1 MPGSLVP
8 GRCTRARRDRC
19 RFGQEDFF
27 PGRVLIGV
35 CDSGE
40 GSIGVC
46 VLGGWCRPS
55 VVWALGAL
63 MFGITPN
70 ALVPR
75 LNGPAGAGREAHYY
89 SIATEELRYGY
100 RDAGD
105 AGVTG

>member
-1 MPGSLVP
+1 
-8 GRCTRARRDRC
+8 
-19 RFGQEDFF
+19 
-27 PGRVLIGV
+27 
-35 CDSGE
+35 
-40 GSIGVC
+40 
-46 VLGGWCRPS
+46 
-55 VVWALGAL
+55 